1 MKKYIIPFFVTV
13 LLVGISSCVKEKYA
27 APPVGNT
34 DPNLV
39 PNTTIAALSALPTA
53 TSGAQITGNL
63 ILEAVVVGDDR
74 TGNLY
79 KELDIEDSTGGI
91 MLMIEGD
98 DLYANYP
105 VGRRLFIQLQGL
117 YIVSYDGTNEIVAST
132 DGGTFTGISTANIS
146 QYVVPGKWGIVTAP
160 KLVTLSQITGNPA
173 AYQSQLV
180 QLNNVEF
187 SFGSRGVLYAN
198 ATYDISGSLTLQ
210 DCNLNTATVYTSG
223 YASFAS
229 AVSPSGNGTMVCL
242 AGDYNG
248 AAQII
253 VRDTTDLHLTGT
265 LCP

>member
-1 MKKYIIPFFVTV
+1 MKKYIIAFFV
-13 LLVGISSCVKEKYA
+13 LVFLAGISSCVKEKFN

-39 PNTTIAALSALPTA
+39 PNTTIAALSAMA
-53 TSGAQITGNL
+53 TTTGTQVTQSL

-74 TGNLY
+74 SGNLY

-91 MLMIEGD
+91 LLMITGD

-117 YIVSYDGTNEIVAST
+117 YIATYDGTNEIVASI
-132 DGGTFTGISTANIS
+132 DNGIFTGISTANIS

-160 KLVTLSQITGNPA
+160 KPVTLSQITANPA
-173 AYQSQLV
+173 TYQSQLV
-180 QLNNVEF
+180 QLSNVEF

-229 AVSPSGNGTMVCL
+229 AVSPSGNGTMICL

-253 VRDTTDLHLTGT
+253 IRDTTDLHLTGT